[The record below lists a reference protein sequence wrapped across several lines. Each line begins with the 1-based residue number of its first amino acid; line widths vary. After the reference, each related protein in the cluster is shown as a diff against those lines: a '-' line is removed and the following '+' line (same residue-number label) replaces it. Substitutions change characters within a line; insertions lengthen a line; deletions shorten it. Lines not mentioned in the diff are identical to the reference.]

1 MKSHYLFI
9 ILLTFLLVSCNR
21 KFDPT
26 ANESEIIIAASVLE
40 TRVGYEG
47 TSVLPSS
54 FVMDV
59 DQSGSKYDYSLVT
72 MTKKYTNEYTSA
84 VKMLW
89 ADATHSNTVI
99 KAMTIPYDLTEVD
112 VSSPM
117 KVSVSNEQNIQSNVT
132 ASDLLGATS
141 SNGISINKNIVN
153 IAFSHLLSRLD
164 ITYEIG
170 PEFQGSSFKIKS
182 IILKNI
188 CTAGGFSYL
197 NMDFDSS
204 VALDYGDISMYHNE
218 AEKTAV
224 AIFYPYK
231 PVTNPILSMEVTSS
245 NTQYTLECPLV
256 PNSNNGF
263 IGGKRYKV
271 KVGIVGST
279 VSQAS
284 ATIALG
290 WDTDTDNQNFV
301 TE

>member
-1 MKSHYLFI
+1 
-9 ILLTFLLVSCNR
+9 
-21 KFDPT
+21 
-26 ANESEIIIAASVLE
+26 
-40 TRVGYEG
+40 
-47 TSVLPSS
+47 
-54 FVMDV
+54 
-59 DQSGSKYDYSLVT
+59 
-72 MTKKYTNEYTSA
+72 
-84 VKMLW
+84 
-89 ADATHSNTVI
+89 
-99 KAMTIPYDLTEVD
+99 
-112 VSSPM
+112 
-117 KVSVSNEQNIQSNVT
+117 
-132 ASDLLGATS
+132 
-141 SNGISINKNIVN
+141 
-153 IAFSHLLSRLD
+153 
-164 ITYEIG
+164 
-170 PEFQGSSFKIKS
+170 
-182 IILKNI
+182 
-188 CTAGGFSYL
+188 
-197 NMDFDSS
+197 MDFDSS